1 MLMLDATVVSIR
13 LLERLNWNV
22 TFKTGVILSRS
33 FLASE
38 DKCGGSEERQTRRQ
52 EGEGEGAAI
61 LVRVSRSTSTSC
73 FVRLKN
79 AKK

>member
-1 MLMLDATVVSIR
+1 MLDVVSIG
-13 LLERLNWNV
+13 LLKRLNWNV
-22 TFKTGVILSRS
+22 AFKTGVILSRS
-33 FLASE
+33 FLANE

-52 EGEGEGAAI
+52 GEEGEGEGAAF
-61 LVRVSRSTSTSC
+61 LMRVSRSTSTSC